1 MADYDDKLL
10 GPIFPTR
17 SGTAQGGATERQMLD
32 STQGAAGIRTKIKM
46 NPDGSQT
53 RLRTRA
59 GMPEFVTIDAESGGG
74 DEVFHGG
81 LAGEIYSAG
90 AASGKPSIYKLSPAI
105 VTPGKKAPGEVEA
118 YALTVP
124 GGGGYSYRKD
134 GSVKVVWTSGNSK
147 VSGDLHEWKKASS
160 KTIQSPA
167 DSFYIPFSLDGN
179 KYVASDASIL
189 NGDGTTL
196 YSYERPW
203 RTVSSSVGPRQYDK
217 LYPLVSYDQSKAVL
231 QSSDSQLFLDTAYGV
246 PTEMARLYDGIV
258 FDATT
263 ETATTFSERFFTGF
277 PVAPTVVNESNEDGE
292 ALSRSYP
299 CVAYRPWADML
310 NPDGTGKPAE
320 YKIETIT
327 GAVDQIAPARADSY
341 ASEIYSHSSSLGFT
355 KTVIENGVVDVE
367 YGIDVESN
375 KTTKIEQRYF
385 ENGNA
390 GGGDPFIN
398 APDRWTPYYSRIGQS
413 MEDCSIHVNEV
424 VAIETLINIG
434 DKQYPVFSA
443 NGRATCDGDKFKHS
457 VKEGCHPHYGVYWA
471 ADTPGDTHLLNH
483 WAILEAAC
491 GYSSSTMSTWTGGG
505 FAAGVSAD
513 IVKNETETNRTEHIE
528 LEAIGCYH
536 LAADATLGFNAYLE
550 FSFKYSVDLNSA
562 TFDTKWKWKIPRTLA
577 PITIYAEVKLIV
589 KHKGVASEKALFV
602 GSLTKR
608 PPVTTVPYG
617 NPYYFVWLRYGG
629 AAIRAQLAQNEAD
642 IIWVHKLPNTTPQ
655 PSWFNSLD
663 TIVRQQQTS
672 PYIAGFSASEI
683 AQAQANN
690 SRFPTPGIDLI
701 FSRRINM
708 REAGA
713 DWLFKAYGIDEP
725 TTTGGRAYGY
735 SDDLYSLICDK
746 TWRFEY
752 DSANGLNFWTDAVS
766 ESVGD
771 SESDKYANCFRV

>member
-105 VTPGKKAPGEVEA
+105 ITPGKKAPGEVEA

-167 DSFYIPFSLDGN
+167 DSFYIPFSLDGE
-179 KYVASDASIL
+179 KYIASDTSIL
-189 NGDGTTL
+189 AADGTTV
-196 YSYERPW
+196 YGYARPW
-203 RTVSSSVGPRQYDK
+203 RTFSAITGPRQYDK
-217 LYPLVSYDQSKAVL
+217 LYPLVSYDQAKAVL
-231 QSSDSQLFLDTAYGV
+231 QSSDSQSFSDSAPSVATDLT
-246 PTEMARLYDGIV
+246 RLYDGFV
-258 FDATT
+258 FDAATK
-263 ETATTFSERFFTGF
+263 TAFAFSGELYSGYSI
-277 PVAPTVVNESNEDGE
+277 APTISDVRNEDGE
-292 ALSRSYP
+292 SLSREYP
-299 CVAYRPWADML
+299 CYSYRPYGLGSITNIVIEQQAASV
-310 NPDGTGKPAE
+310 DGVP
-320 YKIETIT
+320 
-327 GAVDQIAPARADSY
+327 PARADSSY
-341 ASEIYSHSSSLGFT
+341 SESMAYSGTKPFT
-355 KTVIENGVVDVE
+355 KTVLLNDVVDAGYKQNLSIEKQSVITQH
-367 YGIDVESN
+367 YVANGIGHIQFDN
-375 KTTKIEQRYF
+375 YI
-385 ENGNA
+385 
-390 GGGDPFIN
+390 
-398 APDRWTPYYSRIGQS
+398 DRQPPYYTIVGQS
-413 MEDCSIHVNEV
+413 IEDCSINAKEAVDLAASV
-424 VAIETLINIG
+424 KIG
-434 DKQYPVFSA
+434 DREYPVF
-443 NGRATCDGDKFKHS
+443 RAIGKSSCDGHKFNHDIQEKAHM
-457 VKEGCHPHYGVYWA
+457 GYWPVDP
-471 ADTPGDTHLLNH
+471 ADIYMNGL
-483 WAILEAAC
+483 WSALEAV
-491 GYSSSTMSTWTGGG
+491 S
-505 FAAGVSAD
+505 GVSRYTMNSW
-513 IVKNETETNRTEHIE
+513 VGSNFRTKSNSETDRLEHLE
-528 LEAIGCYH
+528 LEATGCYH
-536 LAADATLGFNAYLE
+536 LAADATLDFNAYLE

-562 TFDTKWKWKIPRTLA
+562 TFDSTWKWKIPKTLA
-577 PITIYAEVKLIV
+577 PVKVFVEVNFV
-589 KHKGVASEKALFV
+589 VRHKGATQTRSLFIGV
-602 GSLTKR
+602 LTKR
-608 PPVTTVPYG
+608 PPVSVVSCG
-617 NPYYFVWLRYGG
+617 NPYYFVMLRFGND
-629 AAIRAQLAQNEAD
+629 AIHAMLAQNEAD
-642 IIWVHKLPNTTPQ
+642 IIWVHKLPSTTPQ

-672 PYIAGFSASEI
+672 QYLAGFSASEI

-725 TTTGGRAYGY
+725 STAVSRAYGY

-766 ESVGD
+766 QSVGD

>member
-1 MADYDDKLL
+1 MADYDDKFL
-10 GPIFPTR
+10 GPVFPTR
-17 SGTAQGGATERQMLD
+17 HGTAQGGSTERQMLD
-32 STQGAAGIRTKIKM
+32 STQGAAGIRTKIRM

-81 LAGEIYSAG
+81 LAGEIYSTG

-118 YALTVP
+118 YALTIP

-134 GSVKVVWTSGNSK
+134 GSVKAVWTSGNSK
-147 VSGDLHEWKKASS
+147 VSGDLHEWKKASG
-160 KTIQSPA
+160 KTIQSPT
-167 DSFYIPFSLDGN
+167 DSFYIPFSLDGK
-179 KYVASDASIL
+179 KYIASDTSIL
-189 NGDGTTL
+189 ADDGTAI
-196 YSYERPW
+196 YSYDRPV
-203 RTVSSSVGPRQYDK
+203 RTVSISAGPRRYDK

-231 QSSDSQLFLDTAYGV
+231 QSSDSQLFLDTSYGV
-246 PTEMARLYDGIV
+246 PTEMARLYDGVV
-258 FDATT
+258 FDAAT
-263 ETATTFSERFFTGF
+263 ETTTPFSERFFTGI
-277 PVAPTVVNESNEDGE
+277 PVDPVVVNESNGDGE
-292 ALSRSYP
+292 SLSRSYP
-299 CVAYRPWADML
+299 CVAYRPWFDIYNL
-310 NPDGTGKPAE
+310 E

-327 GAVDQIAPARADSY
+327 GAVDQIDPARADSY
-341 ASEIYSHSSSLGFT
+341 ASEIYSHTSSFGFT
-355 KTVIENGVVDVE
+355 KTAVENNIIDVE
-367 YGIDVESN
+367 YSVSVESN
-375 KTTKIEQRYF
+375 KSSKIIQRYF
-385 ENGNA
+385 ENGNV

-398 APDRWTPYYSRIGQS
+398 RTDRWPPYYSRMGQS

-424 VAIETLINIG
+424 VDIETLINIG
-434 DKQYPVFSA
+434 GKQYPIFSA
-443 NGRATCDGDKFKHS
+443 NGKATCDGDKFKHTA
-457 VKEGCHPHYGVYWA
+457 KEGCHPHYGVYWA
-471 ADTPGDTHLLNH
+471 ADTPDDVHLLKH

-505 FAAGVSAD
+505 FAAGVAAD
-513 IVKNETETNRTEHIE
+513 IVKNETETNRIEHIE
-528 LEAIGCYH
+528 FDATGCYH
-536 LAADATLGFNAYLE
+536 LAADATLDFSAYLE

-562 TFDTKWKWKIPRTLA
+562 TFDTVWKWKIPRTLA
-577 PITIYAEVKLIV
+577 PITIFAEVKLIV
-589 KHKGVASEKALFV
+589 KHKAVSIEKSLFV

-608 PPVTTVPYG
+608 PPVTAVPYG

-629 AAIRAQLAQNEAD
+629 PAIKAQLAANEAD

-672 PYIAGFSASEI
+672 PYLAGFSAGEI

-690 SRFPTPGIDLI
+690 SRFPIPGVDLI

-713 DWLFKAYGIDEP
+713 DWLFKAYRIDDP